1 MEVPMRIGVRS
12 ALAACSAVTF
22 TAWLAPLPVLAQP
35 AADQAPPARPVHARK
50 LMAQGAQELRL
61 AIHKLDLT
69 EAQRAQVQEILQRH
83 REGTRAAVQK
93 TMAARRTVGD
103 AATATPVDEAAIR
116 AAAQAFGES
125 EAELA
130 LLRARVRAEVW
141 DVLTPDQRAKAEQMR
156 TEYRERVQRR
166 AQGRA
171 ARPARGAAAGE
182 APAAPVKPPV
192 R

>member
-1 MEVPMRIGVRS
+1 MEVPMTIGVRS
-12 ALAACSAVTF
+12 TLAAACSAVTL

-35 AADQAPPARPVHARK
+35 AAGQAPPARPVHARK

-83 REGTRAAVQK
+83 REETRAAVRR

-156 TEYRERVQRR
+156 TEYRERAQRR
-166 AQGRA
+166 
-171 ARPARGAAAGE
+171 ARGAAAPAGE
-182 APAAPVKPPV
+182 ATAAPVKPPA